1 MWRAGALLKAGEETG
16 GATVEEVTGVDTSG
30 AVGSVAGTLGSIA
43 GGDTTDV
50 ETIGGMVGLVVE
62 GGTTIEVVETTGGIV
77 GLMGGVVG
85 WVQPSLQVE
94 TDVTV
99 IVLVWVTGWVYV
111 VVPLVTVLQVTSF
124 ISNCN

>member
-1 MWRAGALLKAGEETG
+1 
-16 GATVEEVTGVDTSG
+16 VEEVTGVDCSR
-30 AVGSVAGTLGSIA
+30 AVGSVAE
-43 GGDTTDV
+43 GDTTEV
-50 ETIGGMVGLVVE
+50 ETIGGIVGLVVE
-62 GGTTIEVVETTGGIV
+62 GGATVEVVGTIGGIV

-85 WVQPSLQVE
+85 WVQPSVQVE

-124 ISNCN
+124 IRNCN